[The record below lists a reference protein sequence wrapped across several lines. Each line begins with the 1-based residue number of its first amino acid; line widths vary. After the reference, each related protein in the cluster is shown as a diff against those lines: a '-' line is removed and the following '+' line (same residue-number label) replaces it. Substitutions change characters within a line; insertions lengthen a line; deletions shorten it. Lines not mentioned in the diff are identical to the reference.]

1 MKNMQQKDGSV
12 IVYDADNKI
21 IKNESITS
29 NSNGISFT
37 KQIGCEEYII
47 KIIADY
53 DLDTDAIT
61 TGDNE
66 YKNQELLAQ
75 NINISQNRLFEVKD
89 ITGATLYRNN
99 GDIAEE
105 VTHIEVSELQDLSNY
120 IVKVRTKA
128 MPSFYAKIKG
138 YKEVN
143 NKLEFILDYKDAI
156 QYTGDMKSG
165 DIKVV
170 YGEGNNGIYENR
182 SIKDLINEIN
192 ADLDGTVTLTQ
203 DYDASMVT
211 NNDIA
216 LLADE
221 FRGTLDGNGHKIIGL
236 TKPLFNS
243 VSGEVK
249 NLVLENVNLSGASSQ
264 GAIANTATNMNVTN
278 VHIKGIKFKTGINKS
293 GVIFR
298 NMCGWNY

>member
-1 MKNMQQKDGSV
+1 MKKTQQKDGTA
-12 IVYDADNKI
+12 IVYDADNRV
-21 IKNESITS
+21 IKSESITS
-29 NSNGISFT
+29 SSKGISFA

-66 YKNQELLAQ
+66 YKDRELLVG
-75 NINISQNRLFEVKD
+75 NISISQNRLFEVKD
-89 ITGATLYRNN
+89 ITGITLYRNN
-99 GDIAEE
+99 GDVAEE
-105 VTHIEVSELQDLSNY
+105 VTHITTAELQDLANY

-138 YKEVN
+138 YNEVD
-143 NKLEFILDYKDAI
+143 NKLEFTLDYKNAI

-170 YGEGNNGIYENR
+170 YGLGHNGTYENR

-192 ADLDGTVTLTQ
+192 ADPDGTVTLTQ
-203 DYDASMVT
+203 DYDASILT
-211 NNDIA
+211 NNESV

-221 FRGTLDGNGHKIIGL
+221 FRGTLDGNGYKIIGL

-264 GAIANTATNMNVTN
+264 GAIANTATNMTVTN

-298 NMCGWNY
+298 SMCDWNY